1 MATLGHDVWR
11 SMRQKEIDLRL
22 DILLGNGVNDKHVVR
37 SDCLDTRIEA
47 LWSIK

>member
-1 MATLGHDVWR
+1 MAKSGHDVWR

-22 DILLGNGVNDKHVVR
+22 NILLGNGVNDKRVVE
-37 SDCLDTRIEA
+37 SDRLDTRIEA